1 MRRPT
6 PLLTP
11 SMRPRPGSRRRLRVA
26 ALALLLGVG
35 SATAARAQ
43 GGHGIGELPLASE
56 AGATA
61 SVAAD
66 AVPTPA
72 PPEPAPD
79 ERWTSF
85 LPFMAE
91 EAKKRGYELPAPFG
105 FGMIYNYLA
114 RDIRVDDVRLAVNGG
129 PEQSVSRFLDLGSN
143 SRVNA
148 AIARLDAWLLPFLD
162 IYLLAGYL
170 NNESTSHGV
179 VTLTTEFPRPRT
191 REYEFTVETG
201 LDGVVAGGGVTLATG
216 YRDFF
221 LTVDANY
228 SQTDIGFADRF
239 SALVGSARAG
249 WNGKVDTVPLRVW
262 LGANYWDTD
271 NTARST
277 VEVPE
282 LGTVDFEADQGP
294 RHPWNPT
301 LGVSTTLGRHFDL
314 VAEYGFNFDDVQIVV
329 AGVTARY

>member
-1 MRRPT
+1 VF
-6 PLLTP
+6 LDD
-11 SMRPRPGSRRRLRVA
+11 A
-26 ALALLLGVG
+26 
-35 SATAARAQ
+35 ATAASDAALQ
-43 GGHGIGELPLASE
+43 STAAAPAS
-56 AGATA
+56 
-61 SVAAD
+61 
-66 AVPTPA
+66 
-72 PPEPAPD
+72 D

-105 FGMIYNYLA
+105 FGIIYNYLA

-129 PEQSVSRFLDLGSN
+129 VEQPVSRFLDLGSN

-179 VTLTTEFPRPRT
+179 VTLTTQFPRPKT

-201 LDGVVAGGGVTLATG
+201 LDGVVAGGGLTLATG

-239 SALVGSARAG
+239 SALVASARAG
-249 WNGKVDTVPLRVW
+249 WNGKVDTFPLRLW

-277 VEVPE
+277 VEVPD
-282 LGTVDFEADQGP
+282 LGTVAFEADQGP
-294 RHPWNPT
+294 RNPWNPT
-301 LGVSTTLGRHFDL
+301 IGASTTLAGHFDL
-314 VAEYGFNFDDVQIVV
+314 VAEYGFNFDDVQIVI